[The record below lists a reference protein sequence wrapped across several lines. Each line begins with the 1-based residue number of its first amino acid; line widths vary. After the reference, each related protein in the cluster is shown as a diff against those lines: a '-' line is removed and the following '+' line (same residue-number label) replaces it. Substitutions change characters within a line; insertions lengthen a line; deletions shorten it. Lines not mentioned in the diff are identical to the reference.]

1 MDKIRS
7 FRIRGTA
14 KNPRY
19 YWIPNPAMVRAGHKP
34 VSLSKDLATAMG
46 EAIKL
51 NLDYDSNKSN
61 PKDKD
66 LTLKDLFYSW
76 QQSDH
81 WQELAENTR
90 KYYRTGIKSLGND
103 MNTNLKSITSATA
116 RKIYKSFKEKP
127 AKAAQVIRTAQAAT
141 AWGILEG
148 LPGLPDIIELSPW
161 NKQKITTHSKGGV
174 LWKPAEIDAIVAAAD
189 KAGMASI
196 GTAILIMEW
205 MGANPT
211 DIIRL
216 TANNYAGGIFT
227 FDRAKTD
234 TPIIAEASPRLVTR
248 MKLNKTQTTDTPA
261 ITLLVA
267 EHTARSWAADN
278 FRARFRLIR
287 KLAGLHH
294 LKMGHLRH
302 TAVTR
307 MFDAGAEPMDIAA
320 ITGHKLKSIYT
331 ILDRYNRR
339 TRAQADRATG
349 KRMSADI
356 RHLNHT
362 TIPNHSNGS
371 LEGETK
377 K

>member
-7 FRIRGTA
+7 FRIRGTD

-19 YWIPNPAMVRAGHKP
+19 YWIPNPAMVRAGHRS
-34 VSLSKDLATAMG
+34 VRLSKDLATAMG

-51 NLDYDSNKSN
+51 NIEYDTNKGN
-61 PKDKD
+61 PKDRG
-66 LTLKDLFYSW
+66 LTLKDLFHQW

-81 WQELAENTR
+81 WQDLAVNTR
-90 KYYRTGIKSLGND
+90 KYYRTGVKSLGKD
-103 MNTNLKSITSATA
+103 MNTNLKTITSAA
-116 RKIYKSFKEKP
+116 VRKIYKALKDKP
-127 AKAAQVIRTAQAAT
+127 AKAAQAIRTAQAAT

-161 NKQKITTHSKGGV
+161 NKQKITTRSSGGV
-174 LWKPAEIDAIVAAAD
+174 LWKPGEIDAIVDAAD
-189 KAGMASI
+189 KAGLASI

-205 MGANPT
+205 LGANPT

-216 TANNYAGGIFT
+216 TGNNYAGGIFT
-227 FDRAKTD
+227 FDRGKTD
-234 TPIIAEASPRLVTR
+234 TPIIAEASPRLIAR
-248 MKLNKTQTTDTPA
+248 MKLNKTQTTNTPA

-267 EHTARSWAADN
+267 EHTLRSWAADN
-278 FRARFRLIR
+278 FRARFRLVR
-287 KLAGLHH
+287 KLAGLNH

-339 TRAQADRATG
+339 TRAQADRATS

-356 RHLNHT
+356 RHLNQAT
-362 TIPNHSNGS
+362 RPNHSKGS
-371 LEGETK
+371 LEGDSK